1 MLSFTAVVIT
11 EMFVL
16 SKHEIRED
24 VFIVFDT
31 RKFVVF
37 DTLECLNGRRQEE
50 NFKM

>member
-37 DTLECLNGRRQEE
+37 DTQKCLYGRRQGE
-50 NFKM
+50 KI